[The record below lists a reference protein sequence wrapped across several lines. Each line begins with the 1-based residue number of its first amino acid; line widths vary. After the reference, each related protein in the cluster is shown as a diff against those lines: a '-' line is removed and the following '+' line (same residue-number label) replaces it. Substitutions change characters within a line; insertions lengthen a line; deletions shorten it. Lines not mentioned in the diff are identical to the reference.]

1 MCTAHTHG
9 VGQLTGQLVDV
20 ALDAF
25 LTGFSMNTADLA
37 KLPTKEIERL
47 ARNVQ
52 PGAWS
57 VESEKPLSTLLGS
70 CVAVCLFDP
79 ALKIG
84 GINHFML
91 PEMGRSKYGDV
102 DSLLSGNF
110 AMEALLN
117 ALLGRG
123 ARKPR
128 LQAKAF
134 GGGTII
140 DSDASAPNIGMR
152 NASFAKEWLQR
163 EGIPLLSSDFLGPW
177 SRKIIFLPFNGEAF
191 CKRLVTN
198 MATASVIAREERTY
212 AETLLQKPK
221 AVDKKIELF

>member
-1 MCTAHTHG
+1 
-9 VGQLTGQLVDV
+9 
-20 ALDAF
+20 
-25 LTGFSMNTADLA
+25 MNTTDVV
-37 KLPTKEIERL
+37 KLQAKEIERL

-57 VESEKPLSTLLGS
+57 VDTEKPLSTLLGS

-117 ALLGRG
+117 ALIGRG
-123 ARKPR
+123 ARKAR

-198 MATASVIAREERTY
+198 MATASVIAREERSY

-221 AVDKKIELF
+221 TVDKKIELF

>member
-1 MCTAHTHG
+1 
-9 VGQLTGQLVDV
+9 
-20 ALDAF
+20 
-25 LTGFSMNTADLA
+25 MNTADLA

-198 MATASVIAREERTY
+198 MATASVIAREERSY

-221 AVDKKIELF
+221 TVDKKIELF